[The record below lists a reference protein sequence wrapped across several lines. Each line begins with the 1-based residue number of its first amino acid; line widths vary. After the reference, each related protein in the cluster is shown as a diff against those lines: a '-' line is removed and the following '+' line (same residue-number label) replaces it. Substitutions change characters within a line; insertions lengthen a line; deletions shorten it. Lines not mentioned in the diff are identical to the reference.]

1 MANLSHTTAIE
12 KLFFSYVKIDKTLTA
27 LVAYLSNEKT
37 HTCKQNHN
45 YNFAKKYYVI
55 EYLGLY
61 VLTLCCT
68 VGLVHKFL
76 RK

>member
-55 EYLGLY
+55 EYL
-61 VLTLCCT
+61 
-68 VGLVHKFL
+68 
-76 RK
+76 